1 MAAMSILSRLLL
13 AVPFLLSACLATG
26 AGSGPDLDGRTFL
39 STDVTDAGTSHPLA
53 ANTRLRISFSHRQI
67 GLSAGC
73 NSMGGAYVVRNGLL
87 TVTDLTT
94 TDMGCDP
101 DLMDQDTWLADLIT
115 SGPTIR
121 LDGNDLRIKGGE
133 TVIHLVDREV
143 ADPDRPLVGPT
154 WSVVSVIS
162 GDAVSSVPDGVLATL
177 SFTDDG
183 QVLIDTGCNGA
194 GGRYATGDGTV
205 TFSDIVSELKLCLDD
220 RNAMEVSV
228 MGVLNAGEVTYSIE
242 ADMLTLS
249 AGEHGLQLRAS

>member
-1 MAAMSILSRLLL
+1 MSILSRLLL
-13 AVPFLLSACLATG
+13 TVPLLLSGCVAAT

-39 STDVTDAGTSHPLA
+39 STDVTDAGNPHPLVDG
-53 ANTRLRISFSHRQI
+53 TRIRISFHDGQI

-87 TVTDLTT
+87 DVTDLSQ

-101 DLMDQDTWLADLIT
+101 DRMTQDEWLAGLIT

-121 LDGNDLRIKGGE
+121 LDGNDLRIKEGD
-133 TVIHLVDREV
+133 TLIKLLDREV
-143 ADPDRPLVGPT
+143 ADPDRSLVGPIWT
-154 WSVVSVIS
+154 VASVIS
-162 GDAVSSVPDGVLATL
+162 GDAVVSVPDGVVATL

-194 GGRYATGDGTV
+194 GGMYSVGDDGTI
-205 TFSDIVSELKLCLDD
+205 TFSDIVSELKLCLDE

-228 MGVLNAGEVTYSIE
+228 MAVLNAGEATYSIE
-242 ADMLTLS
+242 ADLLTLS
-249 AGEHGLQLRAS
+249 AGEQGLQLQAS